1 MRGNEWYIP
10 VDLME
15 MNSMYLCHGMGAGL
29 LRSKDLRLIQ
39 EELTKEEKK
48 ISYEEKLYTPR
59 TRNVLVVA

>member
-1 MRGNEWYIP
+1 
-10 VDLME
+10 
-15 MNSMYLCHGMGAGL
+15 MGAGL

-59 TRNVLVVA
+59 ARNVLVVA